1 MRPIGM
7 ARVAFAVLGLGLFV
21 LGGTLSVATF
31 RQPPA
36 EAPGPVDPAEG
47 TEAVGFGVVDLEHGI
62 SALRSLR
69 AGRVVAIP
77 VRDGQSVKAG
87 DPLLLLSD
95 REAKLQLDEAVS
107 LGNAAQLWY
116 DKLRTSVSAVALGRR
131 ILGLNPAG
139 AGAGAGAGGQDAA
152 EAEARTALGLAEAEL
167 VAARAHVALAR
178 VAVEECR
185 LSAPGDGMVLRV
197 LAGVGE
203 VVGDAT
209 SPRPLVEF
217 APDEPRIIRAQ
228 IGQEFASRL
237 AEGQAA
243 RVRDD
248 TQTPEVWSGTVT
260 HVADWY
266 APRRPITEEPELLS
280 DVRTVECLIRL
291 NTKAPPL
298 RLGQRVRVAIHTHS
312 SRP

>member
-1 MRPIGM
+1 MRPIVM
-7 ARVAFAVLGLGLFV
+7 ARVLFAVLGLGLVV

-36 EAPGPVDPAEG
+36 EAPGPIDPTEG

-69 AGRVVAIP
+69 AGRVVAVP

-87 DPLLLLSD
+87 DPLVLLGD

-107 LGNAAQLWY
+107 LSNAAQLWY
-116 DKLRTSVSAVALGRR
+116 DKLRTSVSAVTLGRR
-131 ILGLNPAG
+131 ILGLNP
-139 AGAGAGAGGQDAA
+139 AGAGAGGQDAA

-167 VAARAHVALAR
+167 FAARARVALAQ

-185 LSAPGDGMVLRV
+185 LSAPSDGMVLRV

-203 VVGDAT
+203 VVGDAA

-237 AEGQAA
+237 AEGKAA
-243 RVRDD
+243 LVRDD

-266 APRRPITEEPELLS
+266 APRRPMPEEPELLS

-291 NTKAPPL
+291 HTKAPPL

-312 SRP
+312 IRP